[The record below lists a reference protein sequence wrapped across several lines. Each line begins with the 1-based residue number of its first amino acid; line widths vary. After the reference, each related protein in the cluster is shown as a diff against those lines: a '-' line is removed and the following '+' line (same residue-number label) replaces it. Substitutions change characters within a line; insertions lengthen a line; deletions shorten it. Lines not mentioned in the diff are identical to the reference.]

1 MKFKDFK
8 INADAGVKEITWN
21 GNTIQVKQ
29 YLPSADK
36 SSIIQCAIQEAD
48 RGTVLD
54 TYALEVLF
62 DLYTVFKYT
71 DIEFDD
77 EDRADL
83 YALYDKLEVSGCI
96 DAIVDAI
103 PDDEYEILQSNFEKI
118 VEEYLSYR
126 DSARAVVE
134 QLSIFAPTKAAEIG
148 EQLKDF
154 DVNKMQEILAIAEA
168 AGINN

>member
-1 MKFKDFK
+1 MKFKDLK

-21 GNTIQVKQ
+21 GNIIQVKQ

-36 SSIIQCAIQEAD
+36 SSIIQSAIQEAD

-103 PDDEYEILQSNFEKI
+103 PDDEYTILQSNFEKI
-118 VEEYLSYR
+118 VTEYLSYR
-126 DSARAVVE
+126 DSARAVLE
-134 QLSIFAPTKAAEIG
+134 QLSIFAPAKAAEIG

-154 DVNKMQEILAIAEA
+154 DVNKMQEVLAIAEA